1 MSSNRFATYCFL
13 SGCTFHE
20 KNKECPFT
28 ELRQLAIEE
37 RVHRLK
43 KMTSQEITNL
53 EFIHKRCLKEKQ
65 HLK

>member
-1 MSSNRFATYCFL
+1 MGSSRFASYCFL
-13 SGCTFHE
+13 FGCTFYE
-20 KNKECPFT
+20 NNKDCPFT

-37 RVHRLK
+37 RVRRLK

-65 HLK
+65 HL